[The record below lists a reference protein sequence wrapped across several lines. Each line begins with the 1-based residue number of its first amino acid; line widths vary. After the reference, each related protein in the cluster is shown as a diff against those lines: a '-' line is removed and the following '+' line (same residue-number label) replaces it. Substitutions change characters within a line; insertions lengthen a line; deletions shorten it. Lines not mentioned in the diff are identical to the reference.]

1 MHGTYFIKEHLWMST
16 SEEAKLNKKKKTFGG
31 IKPSS
36 KLTLSGDSVAT
47 VIILKVAKQWRNIL
61 HINILKKMLHFQP

>member
-47 VIILKVAKQWRNIL
+47 VIILKVAKQ
-61 HINILKKMLHFQP
+61 